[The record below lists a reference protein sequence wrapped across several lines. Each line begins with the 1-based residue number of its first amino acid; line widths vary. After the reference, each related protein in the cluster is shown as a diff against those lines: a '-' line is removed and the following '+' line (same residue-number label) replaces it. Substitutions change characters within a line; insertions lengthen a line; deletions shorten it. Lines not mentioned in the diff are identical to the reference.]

1 MKNNIL
7 IKPISYSVLIL
18 VLFSLLL
25 YLTAGGPETTVWSSL
40 GMIVTGIF
48 RMIQWI
54 IAMTLALLVCL
65 AFLFAIFFGAVA
77 IFDRKTSAGMY
88 RNLKTLLFSRLLPL
102 AGECCCCTSA
112 QSSGEKVQAEDYLDD
127 LDDLAALQEREA
139 MNAEINSIQE
149 HLHTTRQVLTDKI
162 DQITSRIDSLEAMSA
177 DMADKKQLDDITH
190 EVQDAVQSLAGI
202 QSAVSAMQSCVDQT
216 ASQIREISPDKILGD
231 LPQRVQTLE
240 EQQGAAEPPEP
251 VDITPLQ
258 NDINAM
264 QSELSLVKEKAD
276 KALQAATD
284 CCTTNAD
291 ARAVQ
296 ETVQETVQE
305 EAQESAPEPA
315 SAPQSEP
322 APAAAAP
329 QQEQEE
335 HRIFSYF
342 EEPADRKK
350 LAELMT
356 STLDKDMSYKQVLN
370 FLVKEFGP
378 VKGKIISSHPSLAK
392 DYIRQCRKNR

>member
-1 MKNNIL
+1 
-7 IKPISYSVLIL
+7 
-18 VLFSLLL
+18 
-25 YLTAGGPETTVWSSL
+25 
-40 GMIVTGIF
+40 
-48 RMIQWI
+48 
-54 IAMTLALLVCL
+54 
-65 AFLFAIFFGAVA
+65 
-77 IFDRKTSAGMY
+77 
-88 RNLKTLLFSRLLPL
+88 
-102 AGECCCCTSA
+102 
-112 QSSGEKVQAEDYLDD
+112 VQAEDD

-240 EQQGAAEPPEP
+240 ERQSAAKPPEP

-264 QSELSLVKEKAD
+264 QSELSQVKEKAD

-284 CCTTNAD
+284 CCKTNAG
-291 ARAVQ
+291 AQAAVQ
-296 ETVQETVQE
+296 EMVQED
-305 EAQESAPEPA
+305 APESTPEPA
-315 SAPQSEP
+315 SAPQS
-322 APAAAAP
+322 APAVAAS
-329 QQEQEE
+329 QEEQEE